1 MLKGQSYF
9 SFNVFY
15 VVHCQLYRIV
25 FETQSISVVTYDVQS
40 LDITSTNG
48 GRVCVIC
55 TFSSNTIAV
64 GCEIELMQIDKLILS
79 GKFDRDANIAEGCIS
94 NITTGYYDLYV
105 YDVENDNTLSPL
117 PAIIKNQVFVQQETT
132 SVTITTT
139 LKTTI
144 SALSIVSATIKT
156 TISASSI
163 ASSST
168 LKS

>member
-1 MLKGQSYF
+1 M
-9 SFNVFY
+9 
-15 VVHCQLYRIV
+15 
-25 FETQSISVVTYDVQS
+25 TYDVQS

-64 GCEIELMQIDKLILS
+64 GCEIELMQMDRLILS

-105 YDVENDNTLSPL
+105 YDVENDNILSPL

-132 SVTITTT
+132 TSVTITTT

-144 SALSIVSATIKT
+144 LASSTVSTTIKTTISASSTVSTTTISASSIVSTTLKT